1 MSLGSQSASAL
12 QSFADNL
19 DQQPEVD
26 VYFHQYCCMTR
37 CKPSMYNRFT
47 ALIPIGNLIG
57 DDPVLNVLMNQ
68 VGIPWW
74 KKTDEINGYDC

>member
-12 QSFADNL
+12 QSFADHL
-19 DQQPEVD
+19 D

-37 CKPSMYNRFT
+37 CKPSMYNHFT